1 VEVGWISI
9 AILSAALLGLVNIFD
24 SHLITRRMPSLR
36 AYLFLVGFMLLASGL
51 LFAYLFPLPAGLSSW
66 RLLVA
71 ITSGILRAG
80 SVTILLY
87 TLKTEEVS
95 RAVPVVSIYPVF
107 VALMAVPLLGETLG
121 YLHWLAIAIVVA
133 GVVMVS
139 IKRNPGG
146 RVRRPGGI
154 ILLLLLAASLLLA
167 LADVT
172 GKYAISYISFWNM
185 YWLSIAI
192 IAVIFLLISLR
203 PRVLKE
209 LGSLKRPASAL
220 TLVAITELLVVAG
233 AVLFFWAMENGPVS
247 LVSTIASTRP
257 IFVVVYALILSRIWP
272 NFLVWQPGR
281 LALGLKL
288 VAAVLIAGGIAV
300 IYLA

>member
-24 SHLITRRMPSLR
+24 SHLITRRMPSFR
-36 AYLFLVGFMLLASGL
+36 AYLVLVGFMLLASGL
-51 LFAYLFPLPAGLSSW
+51 LFAYLFPLPDDLSFW
-66 RLLVA
+66 QLLVA

-133 GVVMVS
+133 GVVLVS

-146 RVRRPGGI
+146 RVGRPGGTI
-154 ILLLLLAASLLLA
+154 LLLLAASLLLA

-172 GKYAISYISFWNM
+172 GKYVISYISFWNM
-185 YWLSIAI
+185 FWLVI
-192 IAVIFLLISLR
+192 IVLAVIFLIISLR
-203 PRVLKE
+203 PRVIKE

-220 TLVAITELLVVAG
+220 TLVAVSELLVVAG
-233 AVLFFWAMENGPVS
+233 AVLFFWAMERGPVS

-257 IFVVVYALILSRIWP
+257 IFVVVYALVLSRIWP

>member
-1 VEVGWISI
+1 MEVGWISI

-24 SHLITRRMPSLR
+24 SHLITRRMPSFR
-36 AYLFLVGFMLLASGL
+36 AYLFLVGSILLVSGL

-66 RLLVA
+66 QLLVA
-71 ITSGILRAG
+71 ITSGILRAV
-80 SVTILLY
+80 SVAILLY

-133 GVVMVS
+133 GVVLAS
-139 IKRNPGG
+139 IKRSPGG
-146 RVRRPGGI
+146 RVRRPGGTVF
-154 ILLLLLAASLLLA
+154 LLLGAGLLLA

-172 GKYAISYISFWNM
+172 GKYALSYISFWNM
-185 YWLSIAI
+185 YWLSII
-192 IAVIFLLISLR
+192 VLAVIFLLISLR
-203 PRVLKE
+203 SRVIKE
-209 LGSLKRPASAL
+209 LGNLKRPASTLA
-220 TLVAITELLVVAG
+220 LVAVTELVVVAG
-233 AVLFFWAMENGPVS
+233 AVLFFWAMDRGPVS

-257 IFVVVYALILSRIWP
+257 IFVVVSALILSRIWP

-288 VAAVLIAGGIAV
+288 VAVILIAGGIA
-300 IYLA
+300 IISLA

>member
-1 VEVGWISI
+1 MEVGWISI
-9 AILSAALLGLVNIFD
+9 AILSAVLLGLVNIFD
-24 SHLITRRMPSLR
+24 SHLITRRMPSFR
-36 AYLFLVGFMLLASGL
+36 AYLLLVGSILLASGL
-51 LFAYLFPLPAGLSSW
+51 LFAYLFPLPAGLSFW
-66 RLLVA
+66 QLLVA
-71 ITSGILRAG
+71 VTSGILRAG

-139 IKRNPGG
+139 IKRSPGG
-146 RVRRPGGI
+146 RVKRPGGTI
-154 ILLLLLAASLLLA
+154 LLLLAASLLLA

-172 GKYAISYISFWNM
+172 GKYALSYISFWNM
-185 YWLSIAI
+185 YWLAI
-192 IAVIFLLISLR
+192 TVLAVIFLLISLR
-203 PRVLKE
+203 PRVIKE

-220 TLVAITELLVVAG
+220 TLVAVSELLVLAG
-233 AVLFFWAMENGPVS
+233 ALLFFWAMERGPVS

-257 IFVVVYALILSRIWP
+257 IFVVVSALILSRIWP

-288 VAAVLIAGGIAV
+288 VAAILIAGGIAV

>member
-1 VEVGWISI
+1 MEVGWISI
-9 AILSAALLGLVNIFD
+9 AIVSAALLGLVNIID
-24 SHLITRRMPSLR
+24 SHLITRRMPSFR
-36 AYLFLVGFMLLASGL
+36 AYLFLVGSILLVSGL
-51 LFAYLFPLPAGLSSW
+51 LFAYLFPLPAGLSS
-66 RLLVA
+66 RHLLVA
-71 ITSGILRAG
+71 ITSGILRAV
-80 SVTILLY
+80 SVAILLY

-107 VALMAVPLLGETLG
+107 VALMAVPLLGEALG

-133 GVVMVS
+133 GVVLAS
-139 IKRNPGG
+139 IKRSPGG
-146 RVRRPGGI
+146 RVRRPGGTVF
-154 ILLLLLAASLLLA
+154 LLLGAGLLLA

-172 GKYAISYISFWNM
+172 GKYALSYISFWNM
-185 YWLSIAI
+185 YWLAI
-192 IAVIFLLISLR
+192 IVLAVIFLIISLR
-203 PRVLKE
+203 PRVIKE
-209 LGSLKRPASAL
+209 LRSLERPASAL

-233 AVLFFWAMENGPVS
+233 AVLFFWAMDRGPVS

-257 IFVVVYALILSRIWP
+257 IFVVVSALILSRIWP

-288 VAAVLIAGGIAV
+288 AAAILIAGGIAV